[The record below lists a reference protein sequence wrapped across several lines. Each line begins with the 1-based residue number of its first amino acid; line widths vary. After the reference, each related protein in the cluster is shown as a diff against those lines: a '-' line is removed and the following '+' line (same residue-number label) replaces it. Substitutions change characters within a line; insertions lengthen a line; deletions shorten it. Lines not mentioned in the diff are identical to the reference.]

1 MLGDESSRIV
11 QPLIVKNQGAST
23 MKILGISGSP
33 RNESTARLVQEVL
46 DATGETTECI
56 SLKDKNIG
64 GCIACLGCVKE
75 NICVVPDDMQDLRQK
90 IVDADAYV
98 IGAAN
103 YFMVL
108 NGLSHCFLERWYQFR
123 HRSGQAVT
131 GKLAVAVGIGGATGA
146 PIADQIEM
154 FMAYN
159 LIDTVAKVTG
169 QGAACCFICGY
180 GETCEVGAVRM
191 LMGPD
196 VKITDEIIPAID
208 KQPSVLSAA
217 RDAGRALGDR
227 LRSGNDRAA
236 TAQKMAAFMGEKFK
250 EAT

>member
-1 MLGDESSRIV
+1 
-11 QPLIVKNQGAST
+11 

-33 RNESTARLVQEVL
+33 RQESTSRVVQEVL
-46 DATGETTECI
+46 SATGGETEFI
-56 SLKDKNIG
+56 SLKGKKIA

-75 NICVVPDDMQDLRQK
+75 NVCVVEDDMQELRQK

-103 YFMVL
+103 YFMTL
-108 NGLSHCFLERWYQFR
+108 NGLAHCFLERWYQFR
-123 HRSGQAVT
+123 HREGQSVT
-131 GKLAVAVGIGGATGA
+131 GKLAVAVGVGGAMGA
-146 PIADQIEM
+146 PIADQIET

-159 LIDTVAKVTG
+159 LIETVAKVSC

-180 GETCEVGAVRM
+180 GETCKVGAVHM
-191 LMGPD
+191 MFGPGA
-196 VKITDEIIPAID
+196 KITEEITPNIE
-208 KQPSVLSAA
+208 KQPEVLAAA
-217 RDAGRALGDR
+217 RDAGKALGER

-236 TAQKMAAFMGEKFK
+236 TAQKVAAALGERFK